1 VAAVSIH
8 EEYTMTRILLLALL
22 LAFTFPAIASDSGDA
37 QKAAEAA
44 TEEAKEAA
52 TEAAAEGE
60 AAGEKKKKEGE
71 PEEDCE

>member
-1 VAAVSIH
+1 
-8 EEYTMTRILLLALL
+8 MMKILFMALL
-22 LAFTFPAIASDSGDA
+22 LAFTFPVIASDHGDA
-37 QKAAEAA
+37 GKAAEAA

-60 AAGEKKKKEGE
+60 KAEGEKKKKEGA